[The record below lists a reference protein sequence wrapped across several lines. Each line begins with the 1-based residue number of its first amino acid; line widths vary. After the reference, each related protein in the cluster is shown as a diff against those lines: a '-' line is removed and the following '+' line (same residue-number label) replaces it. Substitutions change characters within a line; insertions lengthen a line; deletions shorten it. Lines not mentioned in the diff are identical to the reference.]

1 MMLVNIRRIFRH
13 PFRDEVFSRDM
24 SYKNPT
30 ARNVSEVT
38 VKKQIYVKWQF
49 DKIDSKNIHIVEAKC

>member
-1 MMLVNIRRIFRH
+1 MLVNIRQIFRH
-13 PFRDEVFSRDM
+13 PFRDEVFSMDM

-30 ARNVSEVT
+30 NRNVLEVT

-49 DKIDSKNIHIVEAKC
+49 DKTDSKDIHIVEAKC